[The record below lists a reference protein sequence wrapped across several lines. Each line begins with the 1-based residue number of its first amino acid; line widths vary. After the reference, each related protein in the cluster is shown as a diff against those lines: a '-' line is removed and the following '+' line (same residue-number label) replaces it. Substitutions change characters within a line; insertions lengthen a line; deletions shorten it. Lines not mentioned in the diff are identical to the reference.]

1 MNWKILKPVLLWGIV
16 FYLSQTVIV
25 LFIDLL
31 IGVYA
36 EDIVIVGI
44 NTVISGFLGYIFTP
58 KLLKNK
64 ELSRDFTPI
73 KLGGMLAFV
82 AVVIEFLL
90 NSLLLYNLNILRW
103 ILMIAASAYG
113 GKLSSEKKR
122 SS

>member
-122 SS
+122 